1 MRTDE
6 GDLTMTETTVSRSL
20 SEIALEKKAEQLEM
34 ISKMSSSNKN
44 EIKARKI
51 AVNIFDNGYKFVGMK
66 FSDAAFDDA
75 FYAVRRN
82 KVFGCPENVRYFGA
96 YKSSFDELSD
106 GDKKLFLI
114 YAHAVQS
121 LKMCFEEPKKKE
133 LEKAEACG
141 EPEKIF
147 ECRMLIAFV
156 EELVRAWTEWWDRNG
171 CLKVGSGSVCDDGN

>member
-66 FSDAAFDDA
+66 FSDTAFDDA

-106 GDKKLFLI
+106 GDKKSFLI

-141 EPEKIF
+141 EPEKF
-147 ECRMLIAFV
+147 LSA
-156 EELVRAWTEWWDRNG
+156 G
-171 CLKVGSGSVCDDGN
+171 CLSRLLRSWSAHGPNGGTATGA